1 MQLIIDNAVTE
12 DSWLPADPQDTTAS
26 PDRIASLEQWLAAP
40 HLPAVEVTPG
50 EDFEPLLNAIAD
62 LKLIVVNFPD
72 MTDGRGFSIARAFR
86 EAGYTGELRAAG
98 RFIRDQLHY
107 LRRCGFNAF
116 NLPVG
121 TTSEAALK
129 SLHEFS
135 VSYQAAQDEPEPLFK
150 RMR

>member
-1 MQLIIDNAVTE
+1 MQLIIDNLVVE
-12 DSWLPADPQDTTAS
+12 DSWLPADPEATGAS
-26 PDRIASLEQWLAAP
+26 ADRIATLEQWLDAP
-40 HLPAVEVTPG
+40 HLPAVEVSPG
-50 EDFEPLLNAIAD
+50 EDFDPLLSVTAD

-72 MTDGRGFSIARAFR
+72 MTDGRGFSIARALR

-121 TTSEAALK
+121 TTPEAALK